1 VELADITRA
10 SRQPRTL
17 MRENTLRRIDP
28 LVIGRMP
35 ATPPFVLA
43 APPAAPARAAAAT
56 LNFAPHIP
64 LSAAQGAAVRAANGK
79 DPVVFITGRAGTGK
93 STIISHL
100 RMLPA
105 VVVCAPTGIAAL
117 NCRGVTLHSLFKIP
131 PKFLDP
137 KHPELK
143 STQGLNRIGTLVID
157 EISMVRADV
166 LDYVNM
172 SLQYNRNNRAPFG
185 GVKVIFVGDCRQ
197 LPPVVTEQE
206 REAMRTRYPSPWWFD
221 AHCLKELPLNV
232 IQLTQIHRQQDPEL
246 IELLDTVRQG
256 AIEATMLSRLN
267 TQCFKGFVAPE
278 NALILTA
285 RRKDAH
291 NVNQMKLDALE
302 GVARV
307 YEARTTG
314 AFSEDS
320 EMNVPSPPRLELKVG
335 ARVLVT
341 KGHGTLV
348 NGTLGVVTQLND
360 RSVTIRADGAI
371 GEETLT
377 EATWE
382 KHRYT
387 LKADQFLP
395 EVIGTYKQIPLT
407 HGWAITIHKAQGLT
421 LESVC
426 VDLGS
431 GAFAS
436 GQAYVAL
443 SRTRSME
450 SLSTRRPFN
459 RKDFIT
465 DARVNDFHERYAVR

>member
-1 VELADITRA
+1 M
-10 SRQPRTL
+10 Q
-17 MRENTLRRIDP
+17 
-28 LVIGRMP
+28 
-35 ATPPFVLA
+35 
-43 APPAAPARAAAAT
+43 
-56 LNFAPHIP
+56 
-64 LSAAQGAAVRAANGK
+64 
-79 DPVVFITGRAGTGK
+79 
-93 STIISHL
+93 
-100 RMLPA
+100 
-105 VVVCAPTGIAAL
+105 
-117 NCRGVTLHSLFKIP
+117 
-131 PKFLDP
+131 
-137 KHPELK
+137 
-143 STQGLNRIGTLVID
+143 
-157 EISMVRADV
+157 
-166 LDYVNM
+166 
-172 SLQYNRNNRAPFG
+172 
-185 GVKVIFVGDCRQ
+185 
-197 LPPVVTEQE
+197 
-206 REAMRTRYPSPWWFD
+206 TRYPSPWWFD
-221 AHCLKELPLNV
+221 ARCLKEFPLSV

-256 AIEATMLSRLN
+256 SIKPSMLSRLN
-267 TQCFKGFVAPE
+267 TQCFRGFVAPE

-291 NVNQMKLDALE
+291 NVNQMKLDAIE
-302 GVARV
+302 GANRV

-348 NGTLGVVTQLND
+348 NGTLGVVTQLGD
-360 RSVTIRADGAI
+360 RSVTIRADGAA

-377 EATWE
+377 EASWE
-382 KHRYT
+382 KHRYI
-387 LKADQFLP
+387 LKGDQFVP

-421 LESVC
+421 LDSVC

-459 RKDFIT
+459 RGDFIT
-465 DARVNDFHERYAVR
+465 DARVNDFHERHAVR